1 MIFGKIDYL
10 NLLPFHVFMKRY
22 VKSSQQRQ
30 SLHYKRGVPS
40 QINEAFKMRRVDAA
54 FISSIASRRCK
65 CLNLGIMS
73 RKEVKSVLLVPGRD
87 RSDTESATSN
97 VLAKV
102 LGLEGRVIIGDKAL
116 RYYLDSSNE
125 KAIDLAQLWY
135 QRQGLPFVFARFCYH
150 GRPKKYQTLSKKFL
164 RTKHK
169 IPQYILEASS
179 KRTQIDKKDILKYLT
194 LIDYKLDAHAI
205 LSLKRFLHL
214 SDTLS

>member
-1 MIFGKIDYL
+1 MIFGKIEYL

-22 VKSSQQRQ
+22 VKSSQQQQ

-40 QINEAFKMRRVDAA
+40 QINQAFKTRRVDAA
-54 FISSIASRRCK
+54 FVSSIASRRCK
-65 CLNLGIMS
+65 CLDLGIVS

-102 LGLEGRVIIGDKAL
+102 LGLKGQVIIGDKAL
-116 RYYLDSSNE
+116 KYYLDSSNE

-135 QRQGLPFVFARFCYH
+135 HRQGLPFVFARLCYH
-150 GRPKKYQTLSKKFL
+150 GRPKKYQTLSKRFL

-179 KRTQIDKKDILKYLT
+179 KKTQIDKKDILEYLT
-194 LIDYKLDAHAI
+194 LIDYKLDAYAI

-214 SDTLS
+214 SDTL